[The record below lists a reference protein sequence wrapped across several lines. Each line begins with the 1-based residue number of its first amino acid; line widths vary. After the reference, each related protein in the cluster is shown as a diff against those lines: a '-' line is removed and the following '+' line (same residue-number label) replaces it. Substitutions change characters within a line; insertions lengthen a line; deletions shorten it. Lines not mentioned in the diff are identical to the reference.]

1 MRKLEWE
8 TTRSSFLSFIYIH
21 AAHSLIRTASSG
33 PEGELG
39 ILGMYR
45 PPQPLSGHA
54 GASPLSTAS
63 CSGK

>member
-1 MRKLEWE
+1 M
-8 TTRSSFLSFIYIH
+8 LSFIYIH

-54 GASPLSTAS
+54 GA
-63 CSGK
+63 

>member
-1 MRKLEWE
+1 VAKACKRRRRRAAL
-8 TTRSSFLSFIYIH
+8 
-21 AAHSLIRTASSG
+21 AHSLIRTASFG